1 MGLRIKVKDIEFG
14 SIICSGKDLEELSL
28 GFVGCEGILLKR
40 NDLEWIDIEES
51 KGLGD
56 VKVSE

>member
-1 MGLRIKVKDIEFG
+1 MGLRIKVNEFKFG
-14 SIICSGKDLEELSL
+14 SIICSGKYLEELSL

-40 NDLEWIDIEES
+40 NELEWIHIEES

-56 VKVSE
+56 VKVTE